1 MVHYYCFIP
10 VSGAILP
17 TQKIFK
23 VSVGKSKRDTEK
35 ARLVELYAQD
45 SNLYFHL
52 WSDDAIREI
61 EHRLALH
68 PEASFSVDS
77 GCRIVYCSIS
87 SLLKAI
93 ISDSV
98 DTLNDPAYVFRN
110 YFKLHSLLSPSFFF
124 SNFSKSVSRP
134 RASQI
139 RKNLSVRPSSDD
151 ICAAIGFGCVL
162 LLYWLGCL
170 LRSWEQ
176 SLF

>member
-1 MVHYYCFIP
+1 M
-10 VSGAILP
+10 
-17 TQKIFK
+17 
-23 VSVGKSKRDTEK
+23 SVGKSKRDTEK

-45 SNLYFHL
+45 CNLYFGL
-52 WSDDAIREI
+52 WSDNAIREI
-61 EHRLALH
+61 EHRLVMH

-98 DTLNDPAYVFRN
+98 DTLNDPSYVFRN
-110 YFKLHSLLSPSFFF
+110 YFKLHSLLSLSFFF

-162 LLYWLGCL
+162 FLYWLGCL

>member
-45 SNLYFHL
+45 CNLYFSL

-77 GCRIVYCSIS
+77 GCHIVYCSIS

-124 SNFSKSVSRP
+124 SNFSKSVSKP

-176 SLF
+176 SLL